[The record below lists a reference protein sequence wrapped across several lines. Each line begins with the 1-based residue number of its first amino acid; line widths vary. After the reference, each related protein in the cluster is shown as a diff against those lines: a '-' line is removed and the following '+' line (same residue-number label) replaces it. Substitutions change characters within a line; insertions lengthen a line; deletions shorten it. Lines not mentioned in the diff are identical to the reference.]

1 MNILEKFG
9 TFEQKVGEFDPKSP
23 ENEPENGENRYSGA
37 KSDTNKSQSQDGES
51 SVLKQDFE
59 ESFNPGFKSIG
70 TFGGQSSASGLWGQR
85 KF

>member
-1 MNILEKFG
+1 MNLLEKFG
-9 TFEQKVGEFDPKSP
+9 AFEQKVGEFDPKSTK
-23 ENEPENGENRYSGA
+23 NEPENGENRYSGA
-37 KSDTNKSQSQDGES
+37 KSDTNESQSQDGES

-59 ESFNPGFKSIG
+59 ESFNPGFKSFG